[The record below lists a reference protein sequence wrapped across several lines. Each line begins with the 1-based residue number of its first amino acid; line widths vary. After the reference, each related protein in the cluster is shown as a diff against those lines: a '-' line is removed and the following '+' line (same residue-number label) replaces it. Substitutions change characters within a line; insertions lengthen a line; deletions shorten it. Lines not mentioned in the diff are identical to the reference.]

1 MAKLKNC
8 WAASVLKMLCN
19 KIYLIYLKGKKNVLF
34 PNLLQHLKVHE
45 VMTPL

>member
-1 MAKLKNC
+1 MAKLKNG

-19 KIYLIYLKGKKNVLF
+19 KIYLIYLKGKNVLF